1 MYIVEKCVRLIFNIR
16 IKIDLEFISEIFLQ
30 SISVFNVILAY
41 TLLKWLTLKMDVFDP
56 IIHVEFEA
64 IDLLFYIVDLLIF
77 FSDKITDF
85 FVLKFYLSD

>member
-1 MYIVEKCVRLIFNIR
+1 MYLIFNIR
-16 IKIDLEFISEIFLQ
+16 IKIYLEIISEIFLQ
-30 SISVFNVILAY
+30 SISVFNVTLAY
-41 TLLKWLTLKMDVFDP
+41 TLLKWLTLEMNVFDP

-85 FVLKFYLSD
+85 FVLKFYPSD